1 LLNKSAGASGAERVR
16 RHLPGLFQAVLKPDN
31 EGALPPDLNNGLGV
45 GVAIEQTGGNG
56 QGAAVLA
63 PVELLGDN
71 GFAGTGNAGGNN
83 VIKAAQPAQ

>member
-1 LLNKSAGASGAERVR
+1 
-16 RHLPGLFQAVLKPDN
+16 
-31 EGALPPDLNNGLGV
+31 LPPNLNNGLGV
-45 GVAIEQTGGNG
+45 GVVAEQPGGNG

-83 VIKAAQPAQ
+83 VIKAAQPAQQRVNGRPGVGGDFLGVELDNSAVLIDKA